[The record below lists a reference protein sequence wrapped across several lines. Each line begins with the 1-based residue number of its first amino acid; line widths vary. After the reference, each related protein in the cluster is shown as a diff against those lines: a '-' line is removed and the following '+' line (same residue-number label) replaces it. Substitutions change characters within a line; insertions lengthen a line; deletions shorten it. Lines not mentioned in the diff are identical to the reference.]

1 MCSITQ
7 HSIWHHCA
15 QPTCKASYADT
26 DTVKPNVSTRLHTQV
41 RQYSRFIAICC
52 LCSLAVQLT
61 HAGITKCTL
70 ADGSIVFQDTVC
82 TVIPKPEVKTEPP
95 IKTIPFK
102 MDKTWFDA
110 PSVVP
115 HQVVCTKSGCEC
127 GAYYREFDSGLAT
140 AIADALYLDG
150 SWHRLEQTLSE
161 IKLSELRSPRYFEL
175 ARERDEAACNIL
187 MSQKTLRMFGERALA
202 ELRTKKQHAETNGL
216 DKPDECDAGNL
227 DICEH
232 TNDIAL
238 YNRILADIQALSGTA
253 RTNDDSLE

>member
-1 MCSITQ
+1 
-7 HSIWHHCA
+7 
-15 QPTCKASYADT
+15 
-26 DTVKPNVSTRLHTQV
+26 
-41 RQYSRFIAICC
+41 
-52 LCSLAVQLT
+52 VQLT

-238 YNRILADIQALSGTA
+238 YNAWNNCLYYHSIFDQSPLTLRLVMVRLVYFSDSEPRSPFG
-253 RTNDDSLE
+253 RTNESIRKVPVIDLST